1 MNEHLVK
8 RVDSLHIDAMRE
20 KKPTTAQTCL
30 TDDTGGGVRHVAL
43 FRAAESGQVVVG
55 GKHERSGACARR
67 VAKLGPNGLPVVCA
81 ELLASYS
88 AASHALNGN
97 ALFNGHGPFAL
108 DPLVNCRR
116 LNA

>member
-20 KKPTTAQTCL
+20 KKPTTARTCL
-30 TDDTGGGVRHVAL
+30 TDDTGGGMRHVAL
-43 FRAAESGQVVVG
+43 FRVAESGHVVAG

-88 AASHALNGN
+88 AASHALYGN
-97 ALFNGHGPFAL
+97 ALFNGDGPFAL